1 VFSGG
6 AHTTFVSTFVDDPTP
21 ITYRPR
27 TLNGSRAMHDFVQA
41 TPAAFAYIDNAFTE
55 GLHIVPFEGIT
66 CSRATIASGAY
77 PARKP
82 LGFVTR
88 GRPRGEL
95 ARFIRWI
102 KTSPKARKVISTR
115 YVPVR

>member
-1 VFSGG
+1 M
-6 AHTTFVSTFVDDPTP
+6 P
-21 ITYRPR
+21 Y
-27 TLNGSRAMHDFVQA
+27 
-41 TPAAFAYIDNAFTE
+41 
-55 GLHIVPFEGIT
+55 EGIT

-88 GRPRGEL
+88 GRPRGDL

-102 KTSPKARKVISTR
+102 KRSPKARQVIATR